1 MYLVADS
8 GATKC
13 DWALVTE
20 SGVQRL
26 RTRGLNPAVQEA
38 AYMRRVL
45 ASELGADAAPEAVWF
60 YGAGCSTRFPEATA
74 LMRTLLGERFPSARL
89 GVESDLLGAA
99 RALFADGG
107 GIACILGTGSN
118 SGWYDG
124 RGIVGNVPPLGY
136 VLGDEGSGAAIGRE
150 LLRGV
155 LRETLSPE
163 LCALFYRRTGLDYER
178 IVGEVYRG
186 EAPSRF
192 LASLVPFAAEHI
204 GRAEIRSLV
213 RGVFDDFAAH
223 VLSRYPS
230 TLPVAAAGGVA
241 AGFGELLREALA
253 AHGRR
258 VAAIV
263 RAPLDGLIAYHE
275 TRR

>member
-13 DWALVTE
+13 DWALVAE

-60 YGAGCSTRFPEATA
+60 YGAGCSARFPEATA
-74 LMRTLLGERFPSARL
+74 LMRTLLGERFPSARI

-124 RGIVGNVPPLGY
+124 
-136 VLGDEGSGAAIGRE
+136 
-150 LLRGV
+150 
-155 LRETLSPE
+155 LS
-163 LCALFYRRTGLDYER
+163 L
-178 IVGEVYRG
+178 I
-186 EAPSRF
+186 
-192 LASLVPFAAEHI
+192 HI
-204 GRAEIRSLV
+204 
-213 RGVFDDFAAH
+213 
-223 VLSRYPS
+223 
-230 TLPVAAAGGVA
+230 
-241 AGFGELLREALA
+241 
-253 AHGRR
+253 
-258 VAAIV
+258 
-263 RAPLDGLIAYHE
+263 
-275 TRR
+275 

>member
-13 DWALVTE
+13 DWALVAE

-60 YGAGCSTRFPEATA
+60 YGAGCSARFPEATA
-74 LMRTLLGERFPSARL
+74 LMRTLLGERFPSARI

-124 RGIVGNVPPLGY
+124 RGIVRNVPPLGY

-155 LRETLSPE
+155 LRETLPPGAVRPVLPADGTRLRAHRRRGLPGRGPQPLSGI
-163 LCALFYRRTGLDYER
+163 ARAFRGGTYR
-178 IVGEVYRG
+178 
-186 EAPSRF
+186 
-192 LASLVPFAAEHI
+192 
-204 GRAEIRSLV
+204 
-213 RGVFDDFAAH
+213 
-223 VLSRYPS
+223 
-230 TLPVAAAGGVA
+230 AGGDTVA
-241 AGFGELLREALA
+241 GAGRFR
-253 AHGRR
+253 
-258 VAAIV
+258 
-263 RAPLDGLIAYHE
+263 
-275 TRR
+275 